1 MSRTTFVPVSPGWY
15 ASNTGGIV
23 LTGLL
28 AAITGRRAL
37 WFVFAGGS
45 ALHVAEA
52 AVAYRKAHAAGFTES
67 APRWAL
73 QTLAVGFPSLLA
85 LNTAIDG
92 STRELGPE
100 V

>member
-1 MSRTTFVPVSPGWY
+1 MSRTTFVPVAPGWY
-15 ASNTGGIV
+15 VSNTGGIL

-28 AAITGRRAL
+28 AALTGRRSL

-52 AVAYRKAHAAGFTES
+52 AVAYRKALAAGFTES

-73 QTLAVGFPSLLA
+73 QTFAVGFPSLLA
-85 LNTAIDG
+85 LNAAIG
-92 STRELGPE
+92 ASTHELGPE

>member
-1 MSRTTFVPVSPGWY
+1 MSRTTFVPVAPGWY
-15 ASNTGGIV
+15 VSNTGGIL

-37 WFVFAGGS
+37 WLVFAGGS

-52 AVAYRKAHAAGFTES
+52 AVAYRKARDAGFTES
-67 APRWAL
+67 APRWSL
-73 QTLAVGFPSLLA
+73 QTLAVGFPSMIA
-85 LNTAIDG
+85 LNAAIDA